1 MRTAAVILLLVAVL
15 VLPACQMNER
25 MSGTL
30 FGAVGGGVIGG
41 AAGGAGG
48 AVIGVLGGGVV
59 GYLIGDY
66 MADRRERGRTEVFET
81 NAPAFSSDRGTV
93 YAEGAVM
100 GVKRYAAPAT
110 ASEAARTAY
119 ENGRRARTASEA
131 RRHFEESLRLDP
143 TRPEPWN
150 ALGLNALHRGEPSQ
164 AEDHWLKA
172 VALDPSY
179 YPARHNLARYRS
191 RP

>member
-81 NAPAFSSDRGTV
+81 NAPAFSADRPV
-93 YAEGAVM
+93 YAAGAVM
-100 GVKRYAAPAT
+100 GVKRYAAAPT
-110 ASEAARTAY
+110 AGDAARAAY
-119 ENGRRARTASEA
+119 ENGRKARTASEA

-164 AEDHWLKA
+164 AEAHWLKA
-172 VALDPSY
+172 AALDPSY
-179 YPARHNLARYRS
+179 YPARHNLARHRT